1 MFLVK
6 NYGANVSRR
15 KVYTKMFLIRSMY
28 QNIVLDCID
37 SDIVILFVQIL
48 IILALIIL
56 KQLFMSDLWL
66 GVIDIKRVKQK
77 INACSMAS

>member
-1 MFLVK
+1 MQQ
-6 NYGANVSRR
+6 NVTRR